1 MKQSTLKLILMT
13 MLCMI
18 LCIAAMPLSVSA
30 VDNTETA
37 ADPSLFGTT
46 AASKP
51 GSAAVSVGS
60 ASGKTGDTVTVNVDL
75 TQNPGVIAMTLD
87 VNYDEKQLELVS
99 VNNSG
104 VLSGFN
110 SSSEYG
116 GSSYRLNWEDGL
128 SSTDNDKTGTV
139 ATLTFKLKEDCDK
152 ANVSVSGK
160 GYNANVD
167 TVSVSGG
174 KGTVT
179 NTTPTT
185 TTTTTKPTTTKPT
198 TTKAS
203 TARPT
208 TARTSTTRSAVP
220 GLTRSFNEE
229 NTYPVDF
236 ALSTTE
242 EAESTTDLIAL
253 WDTTTELTTE
263 AVTEESTT
271 EPAEATEK
279 TPLSKTKLILI
290 ALMACFAI
298 VGIAIII
305 SMVRKSK
312 G

>member
-128 SSTDNDKTGTV
+128 SSTDNNKTGTV

-174 KGTVT
+174 KA
-179 NTTPTT
+179 P
-185 TTTTTKPTTTKPT
+185 
-198 TTKAS
+198 
-203 TARPT
+203 
-208 TARTSTTRSAVP
+208 
-220 GLTRSFNEE
+220 
-229 NTYPVDF
+229 
-236 ALSTTE
+236 
-242 EAESTTDLIAL
+242 
-253 WDTTTELTTE
+253 
-263 AVTEESTT
+263 
-271 EPAEATEK
+271 
-279 TPLSKTKLILI
+279 
-290 ALMACFAI
+290 
-298 VGIAIII
+298 
-305 SMVRKSK
+305 
-312 G
+312 